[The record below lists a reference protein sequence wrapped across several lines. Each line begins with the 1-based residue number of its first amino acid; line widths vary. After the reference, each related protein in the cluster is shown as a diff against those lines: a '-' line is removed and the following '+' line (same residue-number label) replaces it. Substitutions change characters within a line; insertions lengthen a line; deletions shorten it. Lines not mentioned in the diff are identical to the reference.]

1 MPFKNEK
8 TKTKRSENNINAEN
22 KIQPCNSL
30 NFHEDK
36 QLKLS
41 PLSLIAKLRPNKTT
55 IRTSNLSLEQV
66 ESNNIEQKG
75 NCVGEHVSFY
85 RRGSSV
91 STNERLENVL
101 LCINIYH
108 NQSSSLLNWNCK
120 LHLIL
125 HYLMNQLQKTSKM
138 ENCMGRGIEKNTYFY
153 INS

>member
-8 TKTKRSENNINAEN
+8 SKTKRSVNNTKAEN
-22 KIQPCNSL
+22 KIEACNSQ

-55 IRTSNLSLEQV
+55 IRTSNVSLEQA

-85 RRGSSV
+85 SRGSSV
-91 STNERLENVL
+91 STNERLENIFLCMNIHHKQSNSVL
-101 LCINIYH
+101 N
-108 NQSSSLLNWNCK
+108 LNYK
-120 LHLIL
+120 LNLIL
-125 HYLMNQLQKTSKM
+125 YHLLNQLQTSCS
-138 ENCMGRGIEKNTYFY
+138 NREK
-153 INS
+153 